1 MSTLVVGSVALD
13 TVETPFGRAEGV
25 LGGSASFFA
34 AAASL
39 YQPVQVVAVVG
50 DDFPL
55 AELEFLRDRGAD
67 LSGLQIVPGESFRWG
82 GAYNADFSERET
94 LFTTLGVF
102 ADFSPRIPAPFRE
115 ARIVS
120 LGNIHPVLQAAVL
133 DQVSRPELV
142 VCDTMN
148 YWIERE
154 REALM
159 RLLQR
164 IDLLMVNDSEIH
176 QLSGIADPGRA
187 AHWVRQH
194 GPRWVVVKEGAR
206 GALLFDDNSAFR
218 CPAYPVSRVVD
229 PTGAGDAFAGGF
241 AGYLAGV
248 PRCTGEALRQA
259 LVHASVMGSFA
270 VERFSLDRF
279 RDLDPTEAT
288 ARVGTL
294 GEQAAIRPPAGLD
307 YRTAGVDLEAADR
320 AKQTIKSLVASTHD
334 RHTLSGMGSF
344 GGMYA
349 VPEGIDAPVLVSSA
363 DGVGTKLKVAFLSGR
378 HDTVG
383 ADLVNHCVNDILVQ
397 GARPLFFLDY
407 LATGGMDAGVVAQV
421 VSGVAR
427 ACRENGCALLGGETA
442 QMPDFYAAGEYDL
455 AGFIVGIAERA
466 ALLDGSRTRAGDAL
480 VALASMGLHTNGYTL
495 ARRIVFDVLGLG
507 AESPFPDSGATV
519 AETLLAVHR
528 SYLGSLGPELER
540 GAVRALAHVT
550 GGGIPGNLPRSLGP
564 GLGARVDT
572 ASWQPPGVF
581 AVLAQA
587 GGVEREEM
595 YRVFNMGVG
604 MLVAVAPEEADGMV
618 SRLRARG
625 EEAWIAGEIVPG
637 SGVELG

>member
-1 MSTLVVGSVALD
+1 MSD
-13 TVETPFGRAEGV
+13 
-25 LGGSASFFA
+25 
-34 AAASL
+34 
-39 YQPVQVVAVVG
+39 
-50 DDFPL
+50 
-55 AELEFLRDRGAD
+55 
-67 LSGLQIVPGESFRWG
+67 
-82 GAYNADFSERET
+82 N
-94 LFTTLGVF
+94 
-102 ADFSPRIPAPFRE
+102 SPR
-115 ARIVS
+115 
-120 LGNIHPVLQAAVL
+120 
-133 DQVSRPELV
+133 
-142 VCDTMN
+142 
-148 YWIERE
+148 
-154 REALM
+154 
-159 RLLQR
+159 
-164 IDLLMVNDSEIH
+164 
-176 QLSGIADPGRA
+176 
-187 AHWVRQH
+187 
-194 GPRWVVVKEGAR
+194 
-206 GALLFDDNSAFR
+206 
-218 CPAYPVSRVVD
+218 
-229 PTGAGDAFAGGF
+229 
-241 AGYLAGV
+241 
-248 PRCTGEALRQA
+248 
-259 LVHASVMGSFA
+259 
-270 VERFSLDRF
+270 
-279 RDLDPTEAT
+279 
-288 ARVGTL
+288 
-294 GEQAAIRPPAGLD
+294 LD

-363 DGVGTKLKVAFLSGR
+363 DGVGTKLKVAFLSGC

-407 LATGGMDAGVVAQV
+407 LATGGMDAGVVGQV
-421 VSGVAR
+421 VSGLAR

-480 VALASMGLHTNGYTL
+480 VALASTGLHTNGYTL